1 MVSGRIAKFGDD
13 FLKGIFT
20 ILFINI
26 FNKLAP
32 RHLLKCPRGNG
43 GAAGAAH
50 VAGAAVS
57 GLGLAEI
64 AEKVAGTAL

>member
-1 MVSGRIAKFGDD
+1 MVSGRIAEFGDD

-26 FNKLAP
+26 FNKFPP
-32 RHLLKCPRGNG
+32 RHLLKGPRGKG

-50 VAGAAVS
+50 IAGAAVG